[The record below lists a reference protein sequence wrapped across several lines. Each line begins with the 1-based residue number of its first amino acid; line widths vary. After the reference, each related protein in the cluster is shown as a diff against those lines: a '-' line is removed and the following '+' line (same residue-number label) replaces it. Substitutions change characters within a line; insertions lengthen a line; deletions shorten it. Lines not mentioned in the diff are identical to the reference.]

1 MVCIHATIAALERDS
16 SNCCSG
22 SRNSGRCAPLC
33 ALGLELSTAA
43 ASGAGQLLAG
53 ASCTTR
59 MRERVAM
66 LMPAT
71 AGTWRLCACACMQI
85 VIGGRDKY
93 LINGKVVQQG

>member
-1 MVCIHATIAALERDS
+1 
-16 SNCCSG
+16 
-22 SRNSGRCAPLC
+22 
-33 ALGLELSTAA
+33 
-43 ASGAGQLLAG
+43 
-53 ASCTTR
+53 